1 MNAVVEQGLIARIR
15 TLSPQQVIEVDDFI
29 EFLASKSKR
38 STALDR
44 LLAIAPAL
52 EAVGAESIN
61 EDPAP
66 CNNGNSQTLP
76 YMTLLTLTA
85 KLSEYSRFGGW
96 IGCDGVVGTIC
107 SFTLDRDRTVEATGG
122 KNRKKC

>member
-1 MNAVVEQGLIARIR
+1 MHAVVEQGLIARIR

-61 EDPAP
+61 EDQIA
-66 CNNGNSQTLP
+66 
-76 YMTLLTLTA
+76 A
-85 KLSEYSRFGGW
+85 E
-96 IGCDGVVGTIC
+96 
-107 SFTLDRDRTVEATGG
+107 VEAARQERRILQAA
-122 KNRKKC
+122 K

>member
-1 MNAVVEQGLIARIR
+1 MDKFVSGFGSLDDREIARSSGGFNYFRQIGFDLLKI
-15 TLSPQQVIEVDDFI
+15 THFFENIVNLSVFDFFVNVFFSFNNDFI

-61 EDPAP
+61 EDHISA
-66 CNNGNSQTLP
+66 
-76 YMTLLTLTA
+76 
-85 KLSEYSRFGGW
+85 E
-96 IGCDGVVGTIC
+96 
-107 SFTLDRDRTVEATGG
+107 VEAARQERRITQAA
-122 KNRKKC
+122 KSYHAYRP

>member
-66 CNNGNSQTLP
+66 CNNGNSHCLVQGFHPRRSASFKSFGRFPSYRIGDRSWYGLP
-76 YMTLLTLTA
+76 SDMELQA
-85 KLSEYSRFGGW
+85 H
-96 IGCDGVVGTIC
+96 
-107 SFTLDRDRTVEATGG
+107 
-122 KNRKKC
+122 

>member
-1 MNAVVEQGLIARIR
+1 MNAVVEQGLIDRIR

-61 EDPAP
+61 EDQISA
-66 CNNGNSQTLP
+66 
-76 YMTLLTLTA
+76 
-85 KLSEYSRFGGW
+85 E
-96 IGCDGVVGTIC
+96 
-107 SFTLDRDRTVEATGG
+107 VEAARQERWIPQAA
-122 KNRKKC
+122 KSYHAYRP

>member
-1 MNAVVEQGLIARIR
+1 MNAVVEQSLIARIR

-38 STALDR
+38 SAALDR

-61 EDPAP
+61 EDHISA
-66 CNNGNSQTLP
+66 
-76 YMTLLTLTA
+76 
-85 KLSEYSRFGGW
+85 E
-96 IGCDGVVGTIC
+96 
-107 SFTLDRDRTVEATGG
+107 VEAARQERRITQAA
-122 KNRKKC
+122 KSYHAYRP